1 VTQLYK
7 LISILSLLKCNNSHV
22 ITNSSIALFRWACL
36 PPGFRGTGSPPV
48 LPSCAATLDR
58 VNRLRNG
65 LTQADAYSH
74 ISCVNLLKR
83 VDAIFRTEKYFSK
96 QLTFQ
101 QGSCNKSVT
110 GELTRGTW
118 KLGLGAEI
126 VSRRMHLGSYFHN
139 HNAFNLIKLI

>member
-1 VTQLYK
+1 MTQLYK

-83 VDAIFRTEKYFSK
+83 VDAIFRTEKYFFKTTDIS
-96 QLTFQ
+96 TRFMQ
-101 QGSCNKSVT
+101 QECDGRDHA
-110 GELTRGTW
+110 GDLEAR
-118 KLGLGAEI
+118 
-126 VSRRMHLGSYFHN
+126 SRR
-139 HNAFNLIKLI
+139 